1 MTTKEATQ
9 FITKRYEVIKNQRTK
24 EIRAKL
30 TEVQKGEYNK
40 KEKAINKLQKD
51 LDKIT
56 MTTMKAMG
64 FECNYE
70 SVISINRYGFNGVE
84 SEGLKGQIKR
94 IELEVDKER
103 NKLIDKTMLLGV
115 KNQSIKDIL
124 VELMEKTQD

>member
-9 FITKRYEVIKNQRTK
+9 FITKKYEVIKNQKTK
-24 EIRAKL
+24 EIRTKL
-30 TEVQKGEYNK
+30 TAVQKEEYDK

-51 LDKIT
+51 LNEIA

-64 FECNYE
+64 FENNYD
-70 SVISINRYGFNGVE
+70 SAVTINRYGFYGAE
-84 SEGLKGQIKR
+84 SESLKDQITR

-103 NKLIDKTMLLGV
+103 NKLIDKAMLLGV

-124 VELMEKTQD
+124 AELMEKTQD